1 MDQDTAYIM
10 VIQGKLE
17 ILEEAIDWPLQFGTF
32 ICKTVVSWFDNSVI
46 SMM

>member
-32 ICKTVVSWFDNSVI
+32 NCKTVVSWFDYGVI